1 MRDTPGAA
9 GPRQGK
15 VANAP
20 APSRHQA
27 ASKREP
33 ISARTLRPKP
43 PTCYRFRVPGSY
55 VLPPLVEAAAR
66 GRLLR
71 GALWAAALVGAALG
85 AVMIAQE
92 PGVARAETFAAAF
105 VESAV
110 RGTELHRAAVDAAG
124 AREVEAARAWMVP
137 KYRVL
142 SCQAVG
148 FALAPSPGQH
158 ECIVRFA
165 NGALAHL
172 DIAEEGGRM
181 RVVAFSSAP
190 PGAPAP

>member
-1 MRDTPGAA
+1 MYPPPGSALSLPA
-9 GPRQGK
+9 IE
-15 VANAP
+15 P
-20 APSRHQA
+20 APIA
-27 ASKREP
+27 IELCVG
-33 ISARTLRPKP
+33 IEARTVRDQVLTAPIHP
-43 PTCYRFRVPGSY
+43 RV
-55 VLPPLVEAAAR
+55 LVPA
-66 GRLLR
+66 GK
-71 GALWAAALVGAALG
+71 
-85 AVMIAQE
+85 
-92 PGVARAETFAAAF
+92 
-105 VESAV
+105 
-110 RGTELHRAAVDAAG
+110 LHRAAVDAAG